1 MYLAIAIY
9 LLTII
14 ELFLFQ
20 IEVTFEW
27 LYKNKNVLLRDLAGC
42 LNTYKNKTQKKLL
55 QYTVNLLQSF
65 KPKLWIFQKEN
76 LWFNKVVYIYKELS
90 QKE

>member
-20 IEVTFEW
+20 IELTFEW
-27 LYKNKNVLLRDLAGC
+27 LYKNKSTLLRNLAGVWIPI
-42 LNTYKNKTQKKLL
+42 NIKRKINY
-55 QYTVNLLQSF
+55 YTVNLLQSF
-65 KPKLWIFQKEN
+65 NQNYEF
-76 LWFNKVVYIYKELS
+76 
-90 QKE
+90 